1 MVFVNTLFGCLAT
14 VNERYSFEPLWQ
26 PAFLSKLSAED
37 RCHLNGLAMDQGQ
50 PRCVTVC
57 SQSDLVGGW
66 RQHWVSGGCVVDVPT
81 SEIICEGLSMPHS
94 PRFYRDRLW
103 LLDSGSDHFGYV
115 DIESGK
121 LEPITFCPGYARGLA
136 FRDNY
141 AVVGLSKCRQ
151 ERTFSVLPLEE
162 NLSLRKGI
170 ARCGTS
176 QIAGI

>member
-1 MVFVNTLFGCLAT
+1 MDGRVVFVNTLFGCLAT

-37 RCHLNGLAMDQGQ
+37 RCH
-50 PRCVTVC
+50 
-57 SQSDLVGGW
+57 
-66 RQHWVSGGCVVDVPT
+66 
-81 SEIICEGLSMPHS
+81 
-94 PRFYRDRLW
+94 
-103 LLDSGSDHFGYV
+103 FGYV
-115 DIESGK
+115 DVESGK

-151 ERTFSVLPLEE
+151 ERTFSGLPLEE